1 MAAERTPYSA
11 HALRHCNK
19 EIRILQLQP
28 GCWTNRISCNLKI
41 VSLEDKQFEYEAL
54 SYVWGSRA
62 NPVEISVEGHIV
74 PVTKN
79 LFTVLRRLRRATEVR
94 TLWVDALCINQSDD
108 REKAEQVTIMASI
121 YKRSELVWIWL
132 GDYESELT
140 SPRDTQT
147 VEESNAD
154 AWFEQNSDS
163 KLFDVGTAALWVVT
177 ELARSEN
184 RHLDKFPLFIADKS
198 SGKVKLRLA
207 GGLALQA
214 FQGFARILDADWWHR
229 VWIIQECV
237 FASKALALFGSLQI
251 PWSAFTMAAECLQL
265 HTKCCMKHIERIPGL
280 LRVFEQFIVMVMEIS
295 WTWMKYHFDER
306 QPENELADLLWQYR
320 AYNATD
326 PRDKIYALLSFLPAR
341 NTCLKLTPD
350 YTLTTKEVYKR
361 AVMYSVDQTKEL
373 SILHGQRNRSAAE
386 SDFPT
391 WMYDWSAFVLPGEW
405 HLERQQLR
413 NSEYEA
419 SGMQPAS
426 IHCDDSYAL
435 HLDGIFLDTVCA
447 VGLELR
453 PASDKAEDDI
463 KAWRQLAG
471 FPAKDCEKYAGG
483 GDYLQAFWRTMTRD
497 YTLDE
502 NANFKRID
510 DAERHVL
517 EATVWW
523 ESLTNEGRLWS
534 READDFGNL
543 LYNASTGL
551 QFFLTIKGFMGM
563 GKPQKEDKVYV
574 LRGGKLPFVLRPH
587 ENIDGHFSVVGHCY
601 VHGFMDGELLKSP
614 WQRVLLI

>member
-41 VSLEDKQFEYEAL
+41 VSLEDKQLEYEAL

-163 KLFDVGTAALWVVT
+163 KLFDIGTAALWVVM

-184 RHLDKFPLFIADKS
+184 RHLDKFPLFIADES

-265 HTKCCMKHIERIPGL
+265 HTKCCMKHIERIPGIPGL
-280 LRVFEQFIVMVMEIS
+280 LRM
-295 WTWMKYHFDER
+295 
-306 QPENELADLLWQYR
+306 L
-320 AYNATD
+320 
-326 PRDKIYALLSFLPAR
+326 
-341 NTCLKLTPD
+341 
-350 YTLTTKEVYKR
+350 
-361 AVMYSVDQTKEL
+361 
-373 SILHGQRNRSAAE
+373 
-386 SDFPT
+386 
-391 WMYDWSAFVLPGEW
+391 
-405 HLERQQLR
+405 
-413 NSEYEA
+413 
-419 SGMQPAS
+419 
-426 IHCDDSYAL
+426 
-435 HLDGIFLDTVCA
+435 
-447 VGLELR
+447 
-453 PASDKAEDDI
+453 
-463 KAWRQLAG
+463 
-471 FPAKDCEKYAGG
+471 
-483 GDYLQAFWRTMTRD
+483 
-497 YTLDE
+497 
-502 NANFKRID
+502 
-510 DAERHVL
+510 
-517 EATVWW
+517 
-523 ESLTNEGRLWS
+523 
-534 READDFGNL
+534 
-543 LYNASTGL
+543 
-551 QFFLTIKGFMGM
+551 
-563 GKPQKEDKVYV
+563 
-574 LRGGKLPFVLRPH
+574 
-587 ENIDGHFSVVGHCY
+587 
-601 VHGFMDGELLKSP
+601 
-614 WQRVLLI
+614 